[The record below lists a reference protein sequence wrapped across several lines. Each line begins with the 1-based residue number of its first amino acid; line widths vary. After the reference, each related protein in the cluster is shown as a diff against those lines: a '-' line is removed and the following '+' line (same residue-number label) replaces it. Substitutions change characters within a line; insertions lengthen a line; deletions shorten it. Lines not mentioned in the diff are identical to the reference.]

1 RFSELHQQVK
11 SILWSKDLGG
21 LTSVSIVTGNVGMAM
36 IGTHMFDL
44 FSFMTGE
51 KVREVAA
58 WLCPDT
64 STNPRGEQVKDSGG
78 TVVLAT
84 ENGKRLYLNAG
95 TQQGH
100 GITVVYGAKYGQL
113 VEDLLTGS
121 IRVLHRKEE
130 DRELPTSRYGTTS
143 VESSLKPSTGNA
155 VTGTQELLR
164 RLLDGGEFPGG
175 ADGRQAVEV
184 LAAAYL
190 SSESRHRTVRLDDP
204 AVPRERI
211 FPWP

>member
-1 RFSELHQQVK
+1 SHHHFACEAARRGAKYILCEKPMASSVAQCDEIIDLCRQNGVKLSVNYHLRFSELHQQFK
-11 SILWSKDLGG
+11 SVLCSKDLCGM
-21 LTSVSIVTGNVGMAM
+21 TSVHMVTASVGMAM

-64 STNPRGEQVKDSGG
+64 STNPRGEQFKDSGG

-84 ENGKRLYLNAG
+84 ENGKRFYLNAG

-113 VEDLLTGS
+113 V
-121 IRVLHRKEE
+121 
-130 DRELPTSRYGTTS
+130 
-143 VESSLKPSTGNA
+143 
-155 VTGTQELLR
+155 
-164 RLLDGGEFPGG
+164 
-175 ADGRQAVEV
+175 
-184 LAAAYL
+184 
-190 SSESRHRTVRLDDP
+190 
-204 AVPRERI
+204 
-211 FPWP
+211 